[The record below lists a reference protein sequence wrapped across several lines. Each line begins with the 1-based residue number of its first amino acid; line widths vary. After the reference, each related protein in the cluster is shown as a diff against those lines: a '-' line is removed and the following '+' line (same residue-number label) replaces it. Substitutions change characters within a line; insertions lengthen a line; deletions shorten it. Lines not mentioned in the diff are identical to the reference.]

1 MTVETTELSL
11 PSRIDTIATAAAAV
25 AEFVGRSGISDDAA
39 FGIDMAVREAVTNA
53 VLHGNRQDE
62 EKTVDIILKSSPD
75 AVEISVHDQGPG
87 FQPGRSPRSNSPREH
102 LKSLRPWHLFHA
114 QFYGRSRLVDQTRR
128 WYNGAHAQA
137 TLIRNCI
144 KEISEMA
151 ELNINERQA
160 GDVTV
165 LDMSGK
171 ITIGEGS
178 VALRTA
184 IRRLL
189 EEGKKRILLNLAG
202 VGYIDSSGIG
212 ELVSSY
218 TAINKEG
225 GQLKLLN
232 LTQKLQDLL
241 TITKLLTV
249 FDVYENEAEALNS
262 FK

>member
-1 MTVETTELSL
+1 
-11 PSRIDTIATAAAAV
+11 
-25 AEFVGRSGISDDAA
+25 
-39 FGIDMAVREAVTNA
+39 
-53 VLHGNRQDE
+53 
-62 EKTVDIILKSSPD
+62 
-75 AVEISVHDQGPG
+75 
-87 FQPGRSPRSNSPREH
+87 
-102 LKSLRPWHLFHA
+102 
-114 QFYGRSRLVDQTRR
+114 
-128 WYNGAHAQA
+128 
-137 TLIRNCI
+137 
-144 KEISEMA
+144 MA

-202 VGYIDSSGIG
+202 VSYIDSSGIG

-232 LTQKLQDLL
+232 LTDRIQNLL
-241 TITKLLTV
+241 VITKLLTV
-249 FDVYENEAEALNS
+249 FDAFDNEAEALKS
-262 FK
+262 FE

>member
-1 MTVETTELSL
+1 
-11 PSRIDTIATAAAAV
+11 
-25 AEFVGRSGISDDAA
+25 
-39 FGIDMAVREAVTNA
+39 
-53 VLHGNRQDE
+53 
-62 EKTVDIILKSSPD
+62 
-75 AVEISVHDQGPG
+75 
-87 FQPGRSPRSNSPREH
+87 
-102 LKSLRPWHLFHA
+102 
-114 QFYGRSRLVDQTRR
+114 
-128 WYNGAHAQA
+128 
-137 TLIRNCI
+137 
-144 KEISEMA
+144 MA

-189 EEGKKRILLNLAG
+189 EEGKKRILLNLSG
-202 VGYIDSSGIG
+202 VSYVDSSGIG

-218 TAINKEG
+218 TAINKDE

-241 TITKLLTV
+241 AITKLLTV
-249 FDVYENEAEALNS
+249 FDVYDNEAEALNS

>member
-1 MTVETTELSL
+1 
-11 PSRIDTIATAAAAV
+11 
-25 AEFVGRSGISDDAA
+25 
-39 FGIDMAVREAVTNA
+39 
-53 VLHGNRQDE
+53 
-62 EKTVDIILKSSPD
+62 
-75 AVEISVHDQGPG
+75 
-87 FQPGRSPRSNSPREH
+87 
-102 LKSLRPWHLFHA
+102 
-114 QFYGRSRLVDQTRR
+114 
-128 WYNGAHAQA
+128 
-137 TLIRNCI
+137 
-144 KEISEMA
+144 MA

-184 IRRLL
+184 IRRVL

-202 VGYIDSSGIG
+202 VSYIDSSGIG

-241 TITKLLTV
+241 AITKLLTV
-249 FDVYENEAEALNS
+249 FDSYDDEGEALSS
-262 FK
+262 FN

>member
-1 MTVETTELSL
+1 LLFVSAIGPIDCLTNWQK
-11 PSRIDTIATAAAAV
+11 RID
-25 AEFVGRSGISDDAA
+25 D
-39 FGIDMAVREAVTNA
+39 
-53 VLHGNRQDE
+53 Q
-62 EKTVDIILKSSPD
+62 IINQKSKIEN
-75 AVEISVHDQGPG
+75 VQ
-87 FQPGRSPRSNSPREH
+87 
-102 LKSLRPWHLFHA
+102 
-114 QFYGRSRLVDQTRR
+114 RR
-128 WYNGAHAQA
+128 FLN
-137 TLIRNCI
+137 
-144 KEISEMA
+144 MA
-151 ELNINERQA
+151 ELNISERQA
-160 GDVTV
+160 GDVTI

-189 EEGKKRILLNLAG
+189 EEGKKKILLNLAG

-218 TAINKEG
+218 TAINKDG

-249 FDVYENEAEALNS
+249 FDVYESEAEALES

>member
-1 MTVETTELSL
+1 
-11 PSRIDTIATAAAAV
+11 
-25 AEFVGRSGISDDAA
+25 
-39 FGIDMAVREAVTNA
+39 
-53 VLHGNRQDE
+53 
-62 EKTVDIILKSSPD
+62 
-75 AVEISVHDQGPG
+75 
-87 FQPGRSPRSNSPREH
+87 
-102 LKSLRPWHLFHA
+102 
-114 QFYGRSRLVDQTRR
+114 
-128 WYNGAHAQA
+128 
-137 TLIRNCI
+137 
-144 KEISEMA
+144 MA
-151 ELNINERQA
+151 ELTISERQV

-165 LDMSGK
+165 LDMDGK

-189 EEGKKRILLNLAG
+189 EESKKKILLNLAR

-218 TAINKEG
+218 TAIGKEN

-249 FDVYENEAEALNS
+249 FDVYESEDEALAS

>member
-1 MTVETTELSL
+1 
-11 PSRIDTIATAAAAV
+11 
-25 AEFVGRSGISDDAA
+25 
-39 FGIDMAVREAVTNA
+39 
-53 VLHGNRQDE
+53 
-62 EKTVDIILKSSPD
+62 
-75 AVEISVHDQGPG
+75 
-87 FQPGRSPRSNSPREH
+87 
-102 LKSLRPWHLFHA
+102 
-114 QFYGRSRLVDQTRR
+114 
-128 WYNGAHAQA
+128 
-137 TLIRNCI
+137 
-144 KEISEMA
+144 MA

-189 EEGKKRILLNLAG
+189 EEGKKRILLNLSG
-202 VGYIDSSGIG
+202 VSYIDSSGIG

-218 TAINKEG
+218 TATNNAG

-249 FDVYENEAEALNS
+249 FDVYDSEAEALNS